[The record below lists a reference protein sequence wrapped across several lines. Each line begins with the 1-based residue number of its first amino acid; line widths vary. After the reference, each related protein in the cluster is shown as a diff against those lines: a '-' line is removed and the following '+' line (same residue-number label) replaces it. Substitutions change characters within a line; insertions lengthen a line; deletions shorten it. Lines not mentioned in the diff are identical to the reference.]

1 MIDVFEFMMNLNRRM
16 KMKLY
21 NFLIIKSF
29 KKDYSNAFQSIM
41 DKYGYYNHTII
52 KAYNPNTRTINYLI
66 IDTQNDKILE
76 VL

>member
-1 MIDVFEFMMNLNRRM
+1 
-16 KMKLY
+16 MKLY

-29 KKDYSNAFQSIM
+29 KKDYSTKFQDIM
-41 DKYGYYNHTII
+41 NMYGYYNHTLI

-66 IDTQNDKILE
+66 VDNQNDKILE